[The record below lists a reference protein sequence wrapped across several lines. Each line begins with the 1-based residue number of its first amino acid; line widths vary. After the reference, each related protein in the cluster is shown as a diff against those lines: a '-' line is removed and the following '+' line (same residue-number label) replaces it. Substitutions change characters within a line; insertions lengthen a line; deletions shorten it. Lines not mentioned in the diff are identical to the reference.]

1 MYARE
6 TGTKDCNVVTD
17 SEKPSTANVIL
28 MKKSALDFYIDQ
40 WRTLPPVETVDLS
53 TKTVLVVGANVGIGF
68 EASKHFARMQPARL
82 IIACR
87 NESKGKAALAGVYHR
102 VRVNG
107 FDESID
113 IFGRN

>member
-1 MYARE
+1 
-6 TGTKDCNVVTD
+6 
-17 SEKPSTANVIL
+17 
-28 MKKSALDFYIDQ
+28 MKKSVLDFYIDQ
-40 WRTLPPVETVDLS
+40 WKTLPPVETIDLS

-68 EASKHFARMQPARL
+68 EASKHFARMKPARL

-107 FDESID
+107 FDDTAD
-113 IFGRN
+113 IF